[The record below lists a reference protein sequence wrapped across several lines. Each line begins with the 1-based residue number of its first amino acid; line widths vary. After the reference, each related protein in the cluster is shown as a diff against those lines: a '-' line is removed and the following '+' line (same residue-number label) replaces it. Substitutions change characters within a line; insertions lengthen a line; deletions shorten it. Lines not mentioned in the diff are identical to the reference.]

1 MRSIRNILVSV
12 NDAADAPHTLEKALR
27 LAAASGARVHVVR
40 VIYEGIADL
49 GAAAIDASRDLKSFL
64 LQAAE
69 SYLEELVESSRGQLP
84 NLDTVTLWNVRTWE
98 GILHA
103 AERVEADLI
112 LKGAAFESGVGAALR
127 TPDDWNLLRQAR
139 VPVLLVKADAW
150 VSEPVVLCALDVFDD
165 GHRTMNQ
172 EVLRRA
178 RQFTDLLGGE
188 LDIVV
193 AYPLFEPWVGELGAL
208 KSYDELRQGIEAEIR
223 ERVVGLAGD
232 SGIEYRRLIADEG
245 HAVQV
250 IGRLVE
256 DDEAQLV
263 VIGTHAR
270 AGIQG
275 VLLGNT
281 AERVLHAVP
290 VDVATIPGPGAA

>member
-1 MRSIRNILVSV
+1 MPAYRCCW
-12 NDAADAPHTLEKALR
+12 
-27 LAAASGARVHVVR
+27 
-40 VIYEGIADL
+40 
-49 GAAAIDASRDLKSFL
+49 SR
-64 LQAAE
+64 
-69 SYLEELVESSRGQLP
+69 P
-84 NLDTVTLWNVRTWE
+84 
-98 GILHA
+98 
-103 AERVEADLI
+103 
-112 LKGAAFESGVGAALR
+112 
-127 TPDDWNLLRQAR
+127 TPG
-139 VPVLLVKADAW
+139 

-178 RQFTDLLGGE
+178 RQLTDLLGGA

-208 KSYDELRQGIEAEIR
+208 KSYDELRESIEAEIR

-232 SGIEYRRLIADEG
+232 AGIDYRRLIADEG

-270 AGIQG
+270 VGIQG